1 VSRAHLWSR
10 ATNGETIAGRR
21 SGAAGLISL
30 AGFPLACRVLISF
43 RMNRYAGF
51 VVAGLALLNA
61 GCAAEAQTHA
71 YVAGPDVVAFYEPP
85 PLIMV
90 EPGIYVLRD
99 SAVPVYYIDG
109 AYWSYSDGVW
119 YRAGHWRDPWV
130 RVGIH
135 GIPYGIA
142 HRDHHRYVRYHG
154 HPHSYVYREPG
165 QPRRD
170 HYRGPARPQRAER
183 SYRPAQP
190 SIERHPAPAP
200 ARIEG
205 VPSPAP
211 SRIERAP
218 SSPQRIE
225 RNSRPAQPKVEPR
238 RSAPP
243 KADTRR
249 RPR

>member
-1 VSRAHLWSR
+1 
-10 ATNGETIAGRR
+10 
-21 SGAAGLISL
+21 
-30 AGFPLACRVLISF
+30 
-43 RMNRYAGF
+43 MNRFAVF
-51 VVAGLALLNA
+51 VITGLALLNA

-71 YVAGPDVVAFYEPP
+71 YVAEPVAYYEPP

-99 SAVPVYYIDG
+99 SAIPVYYMHG
-109 AYWSYSDGVW
+109 SYWSYSDGIW
-119 YRAGHWRDPWV
+119 YRAGRWRDPWV

-135 GIPYGIA
+135 GIPPGIA

-165 QPRRD
+165 QPRRWD

-190 SIERHPAPAP
+190 SVEHHPAPARM
-200 ARIEG
+200 A
-205 VPSPAP
+205 PSPAP
-211 SRIERAP
+211 SKIERAP
-218 SSPQRIE
+218 SAAPSRVERVSPSPQRIE
-225 RNSRPAQPKVEPR
+225 RHPRPSQPKAEPR